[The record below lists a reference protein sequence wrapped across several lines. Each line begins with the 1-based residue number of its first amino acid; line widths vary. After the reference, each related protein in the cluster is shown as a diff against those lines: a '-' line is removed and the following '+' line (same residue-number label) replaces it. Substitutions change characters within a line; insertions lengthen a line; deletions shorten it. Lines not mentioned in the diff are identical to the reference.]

1 MAELFANSEDPDQT
15 PRSATSDQGFYCLIG
30 TRLRVSSLQWGNTR
44 MQTRE
49 NTYREKQEATW
60 AAIEEDNHNHASK

>member
-1 MAELFANSEDPDQT
+1 MAELFANSEDPAQT
-15 PRSATSDQGFYCLIG
+15 PRSATSDQGLYCLIV

-49 NTYREKQEATW
+49 NKYREKQEATW
-60 AAIEEDNHNHASK
+60 AAIEEDNHNLASK